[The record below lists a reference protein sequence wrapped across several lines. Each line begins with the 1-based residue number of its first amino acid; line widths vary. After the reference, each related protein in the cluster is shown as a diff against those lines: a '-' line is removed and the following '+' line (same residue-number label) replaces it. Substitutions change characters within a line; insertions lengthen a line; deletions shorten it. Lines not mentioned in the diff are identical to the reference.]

1 MKNKGEQKRRKLP
14 ALGIKTHIW
23 LSFMFFTLLVIALI
37 WLFQY
42 VLLKSHYQ
50 GMKMNDLSQ
59 AADEISESVE
69 VGDIQFRIREIA
81 FQNSFCIIVTNSQC
95 GYEIG
100 ENAMGSY
107 SVIDSDRR
115 NNYSRYLY
123 DLKNRLADSG
133 KKAIAV
139 SAADGDDPIKRMIYV
154 TTIKG
159 LSGAEHYLF
168 IESSLEPIDSTV
180 NIIMQQLWIITVIL
194 LIAAFIITMIVSRR
208 LSKPLVSL
216 TNTAEV
222 FAKGNYKVNFDQS
235 QYKEIEQLSQVL
247 NYAGSEVSKVNELR
261 RDLIANVSHDLRTPL
276 TIIKSYAEM
285 IRDLSGDV
293 PEKREQHLAVIIDES
308 DRLSN
313 LVNSILELSKL
324 ESAARELHIQP
335 FEINGK
341 LREVMQRYRVLNERD
356 GYNITLQTDGEAMC
370 AADVALIEQVFYN
383 LINNAVNYCGEDKAV
398 LVRQINKESCV
409 RVEVTDHGKG
419 IPKEQLPQIFDRY
432 YRAPK
437 ATRDVIGT
445 GLGLSIVKEIL
456 KQHRFLFGV
465 MSEENVGST
474 FWVEI
479 ARAQEEE

>member
-1 MKNKGEQKRRKLP
+1 
-14 ALGIKTHIW
+14 
-23 LSFMFFTLLVIALI
+23 
-37 WLFQY
+37 
-42 VLLKSHYQ
+42 
-50 GMKMNDLSQ
+50 
-59 AADEISESVE
+59 
-69 VGDIQFRIREIA
+69 
-81 FQNSFCIIVTNSQC
+81 
-95 GYEIG
+95 
-100 ENAMGSY
+100 
-107 SVIDSDRR
+107 
-115 NNYSRYLY
+115 
-123 DLKNRLADSG
+123 
-133 KKAIAV
+133 
-139 SAADGDDPIKRMIYV
+139 
-154 TTIKG
+154 
-159 LSGAEHYLF
+159 
-168 IESSLEPIDSTV
+168 
-180 NIIMQQLWIITVIL
+180 
-194 LIAAFIITMIVSRR
+194 
-208 LSKPLVSL
+208 
-216 TNTAEV
+216 
-222 FAKGNYKVNFDQS
+222 
-235 QYKEIEQLSQVL
+235 
-247 NYAGSEVSKVNELR
+247 
-261 RDLIANVSHDLRTPL
+261 
-276 TIIKSYAEM
+276 M

-335 FEINGK
+335 FEISEK
-341 LREVMQRYRVLNERD
+341 LSEVMQRYRVLNERD

-383 LINNAVNYCGEDKAV
+383 LINNAVNYCGEDKTV
-398 LVRQINKESCV
+398 LVRQINKEDCV

-479 ARAQEEE
+479 AREKENK